1 MRRQNIK
8 IKKRYGTVTVSGQ
21 ILPTF
26 NFNKLGCSRFL
37 DYFIISLFQGNFLR
51 EP

>member
-26 NFNKLGCSRFL
+26 NFNKFGCSSEKSDGKFYR
-37 DYFIISLFQGNFLR
+37 NK
-51 EP
+51 